1 MSDSNSSTNYT
12 LILTRE
18 KYSKLLTML
27 NLFRD
32 HCSDVDIRHGL
43 MRCKSTDAR
52 SFIEM
57 DLSSILEDKDL
68 MMSTMK
74 NKIILLKALEVDDNV
89 TLEDQNIYIE
99 SNDSN
104 VEFTDQMSKTIFR
117 KPALKYM
124 ENRFSED
131 SEFRNLVKV
140 LEEDLL
146 LQHTF
151 SSYMKKRISTTAL
164 ALQTESIQFSLDG
177 DTASASIQSRDK
189 QNSMLIADAIVLNRQ
204 IQGRT
209 FDIPITTFTLDM
221 VSDITLGAY
230 LPQNGNVCTC
240 KFGMTYFGIPI
251 NIYHKVKLV

>member
-1 MSDSNSSTNYT
+1 
-12 LILTRE
+12 
-18 KYSKLLTML
+18 ML

-89 TLEDQNIYIE
+89 TMEDRNVYID

-104 VEFTDQMSKTIFR
+104 VEFSDQMSRTIFR

-131 SEFRNLVKV
+131 SEFRSLVKI
-140 LEEDLL
+140 LEEELL
-146 LQHTF
+146 LNCSF
-151 SSYMKKRISTTAL
+151 SSYMKKRIATTAM
-164 ALQTESIQFSLDG
+164 ALQTESIQFSLNG
-177 DTASASIQSRDK
+177 DSASATIQSRDK
-189 QNSMLIADAIVLNRQ
+189 QNSMLITDSITLNRQ
-204 IQGRT
+204 IEGKT

-221 VSDITLGAY
+221 VSDITLNAY
-230 LPQNGNVCTC
+230 LPENSSVCTC
-240 KFGMTYFGIPI
+240 KFSMTYFGIPI